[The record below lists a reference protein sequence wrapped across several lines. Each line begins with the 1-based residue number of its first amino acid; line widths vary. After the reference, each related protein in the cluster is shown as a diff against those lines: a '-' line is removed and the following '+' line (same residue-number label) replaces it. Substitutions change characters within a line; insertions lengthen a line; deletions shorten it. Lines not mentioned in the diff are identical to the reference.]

1 MTQDS
6 DRWSFSASFFN
17 TWSCSKHCFAIHQI
31 TSTRSQPSR
40 SPVCLCYSVE
50 LWSSLADT
58 PVFKSQSKFNQLT
71 TMAPSCSSSLSFC
84 KEVLLSPP
92 LDWHCTEE
100 YLVLS
105 MKRWLCAFLFK
116 KKKNNETDSRTPV
129 WLCTSV
135 LGEARGKPSATLKAY
150 LRPHDSVSFWTALFA
165 FCIGLFFSFQSR
177 LIT

>member
-1 MTQDS
+1 MRSQTDFQPCAMTQDT
-6 DRWSFSASFFN
+6 DRWSFSAAFFN

-84 KEVLLSPP
+84 KDVLLSPP

-116 KKKNNETDSRTPV
+116 KKQIMKLIPGWAGLPSG
-129 WLCTSV
+129 SV
-135 LGEARGKPSATLKAY
+135 HQYWGRPGESLQ
-150 LRPHDSVSFWTALFA
+150 PH
-165 FCIGLFFSFQSR
+165 
-177 LIT
+177 